1 MSDPKLLKEL
11 QIKTG
16 VVKRLV
22 KEHAMYVKDAE
33 KEAEKI
39 QKAKE
44 DPTMDEYVLK
54 KMVECLSETKGM
66 IPIIAGKAHKASKE
80 LQMFLE
86 ANQEPLS
93 GSEQLEAAQA
103 EIKTAN
109 DIPLFY

>member
-1 MSDPKLLKEL
+1 
-11 QIKTG
+11 
-16 VVKRLV
+16 
-22 KEHAMYVKDAE
+22 
-33 KEAEKI
+33 
-39 QKAKE
+39 
-44 DPTMDEYVLK
+44 
-54 KMVECLSETKGM
+54 M

-103 EIKTAN
+103 EIKIAN